1 MKNTNPFIRIYT
13 AEGNTILN
21 INNVVSVETDS
32 FKSGGETKTY
42 EMIVETTDGKKRVFR
57 YSTEQ
62 YGEDAMDMRDNAI
75 EALTGLSE
83 DD

>member
-1 MKNTNPFIRIYT
+1 MNNFKRIYT
-13 AEGNTILN
+13 ADGNTIIN
-21 INNVVSVETDS
+21 TNNVIAVTDDT

-42 EMIVETTDGKKRVFR
+42 EMIVETTDGKKRSFK
-57 YSTEQ
+57 YTTEQ
-62 YGEDAMDMRDNAI
+62 YGEDARDMRDNAI